1 MQIKEIFQKQKKTF
15 SFEFFP
21 PKDNMDSLALGETI
35 GELRELK
42 PSFISVTYGA
52 GGSTQRVS
60 FDVCNYLQNRLAI
73 PTMAHYTCVGATAEQ
88 LSEGLDYLKG
98 IGIQNLMLLRGDPPK
113 GQTQFQKTTGG
124 FQNAVDLVRLAQK
137 KGGFSI
143 GVAGYP
149 EKHLEATDWDKD
161 MDYLKDKVDAGGDFV
176 VTQIFFDNTHYFRFV
191 ASARKRGITAR
202 IIPGIM
208 PITNFKQI
216 KRMAEMCGA
225 SVPPHVVERLS
236 PIQDDPKKVYQ
247 EGVALAVKQC
257 KELLV
262 GGAPGIHFYTLNKS
276 HATVEIFKACRF
288 ETD

>member
-1 MQIKEIFQKQKKTF
+1 MRITELFEKQKRTF

-21 PKDNMDSLALGETI
+21 PKDNLDSLALGETI
-35 GELRELK
+35 GELRELN

-60 FDVCNYLQNRLAI
+60 FDICNYTQNRLGI
-73 PTMAHYTCVGATAEQ
+73 PTMAHYTCVGATAAQ
-88 LSEGLDYLKG
+88 LGEGLDYLKG
-98 IGIQNLMLLRGDPPK
+98 IGIENLMLLRGDPPK
-113 GQTQFQKTTGG
+113 GQTQFQKTSGG
-124 FQNAVDLVRLAQK
+124 FDHAVDLVRLARG
-137 KGGFSI
+137 KGDFSI

-149 EKHLEATDWDKD
+149 EKHLESPDWDKD
-161 MDYLKDKVDAGGDFV
+161 MDFLKDKVEAGGDFI
-176 VTQIFFDNTHYFRFV
+176 VTQLFFDNTQYFRFV
-191 ASARKRGITAR
+191 ASARKRGIQKR

-216 KRMAEMCGA
+216 RRMADMCGA
-225 SVPPHVVERLS
+225 SVPENVVERLA
-236 PIQDDPKKVYQ
+236 PIQDDPKKIYQ

-257 KELLV
+257 KELLA

-276 HATVEIFKACRF
+276 HATMEIFKACRF